1 MTDTQKKT
9 GKQWP
14 IFYDLKLAVK
24 MKTLGH
30 VSVDEFSFLI

>member
-1 MTDTQKKT
+1 MTVTQKKT

-14 IFYDLKLAVK
+14 KFYDLKIAVK
-24 MKTLGH
+24 MKALGH